1 MKNQIDREEG
11 LYFRQTLFDKARRV
25 VVKVGSA
32 ILTAEDGMD
41 YDVIQNLAREISFLH
56 NSGREVILVT
66 SGAVA
71 AGRKK
76 LDFSDKPAW
85 SGQAGR
91 SSKPD
96 ENPTGAKQPATARF
110 SDRNLS
116 IKEKQALAA
125 IGQSCLMHLYDEAFD
140 NHGKKIAQIL
150 LTHSDL
156 SSRSRYLNVRNTI
169 LTLFKLGVI
178 PVVNENDTVSTEEL
192 KFSDNDNLGALVA
205 NLIEAD
211 MFICLTDVDALYDA
225 DPQQDSAAKPVYT
238 VSEITPE
245 IEAMAGN
252 SKSALGTGGMRS
264 KINAVK
270 MVAAGGGSS
279 FIGPGKKRDI
289 LQHLFSGEMV
299 GTFFLPQQEKMQ
311 SRKRWIAYVL
321 KPKGTLVLDKG
332 ACAAVSENGKSL
344 LPSGVV
350 GLVGEFEIGDSVVCV
365 DEDGKKIAVGLVN
378 YASGDLFRIKGLRTD
393 KIEQVLG
400 YKDVDEIMHR
410 DNLVVL

>member
-1 MKNQIDREEG
+1 MESHIDREEG

-41 YDVIQNLAREISFLH
+41 YDVIQNLAREIAFLH

-76 LDFSDKPAW
+76 LDFADK
-85 SGQAGR
+85 
-91 SSKPD
+91 
-96 ENPTGAKQPATARF
+96 NI
-110 SDRNLS
+110 S

-140 NHGKKIAQIL
+140 SHDKKIAQIL

-178 PVVNENDTVSTEEL
+178 PVVNENDTVSIEEL

-225 DPQQDSAAKPVYT
+225 DPQQNSNAKPVYT

-252 SKSALGTGGMRS
+252 SKSALGTGGMQS

-299 GTFFLPQQEKMQ
+299 GTFFLPKKEKMQ

-321 KPKGTLVLDKG
+321 KPRGTLFLDKG

-344 LPSGVV
+344 LPSGVT
-350 GLVGEFEIGDSVVCV
+350 GLDGEFEVGDSVVCV
-365 DEDGKKIAVGLVN
+365 DEEGRKIAVGLVN
-378 YASGDLFRIKGLRTD
+378 YTSVDLFKIKGLRTD

-400 YKDVDEIMHR
+400 YKDVDEILHR